1 MEVVTL
7 NLERSPQRSPDL
19 LVSTLCV
26 HTLTLFESGGD
37 ALSLPP
43 IG

>member
-1 MEVVTL
+1 MVTL
-7 NLERSPQRSPDL
+7 NLEGSPQRLSDL

-26 HTLTLFESGGD
+26 HTLTLFDSGGD